1 MNNMFKSH
9 EEFWCT
15 VNEFIAELE
24 VSGNSPAA
32 DELKNGKSLCT
43 GLTDGWADF
52 LESIEKVKKQ
62 YSPQLNSTQR
72 STLKNIHRAVYQ
84 RVYCTSTGPGWR
96 IQARINRMQGN
107 LYRKQL
113 NKKRQR

>member
-1 MNNMFKSH
+1 MFKSN
-9 EEFWCT
+9 EEFWKA
-15 VNEFIAELE
+15 VKEFIAELE

-32 DELKNGKSLCT
+32 DELKKGESLCT

-62 YSPQLNSTQR
+62 YSPQLNSSQK
-72 STLKNIHRAVYQ
+72 STLKNIHREVYQ
-84 RVYCTSTGPGWR
+84 RVYCTYNGLGWQ

-113 NKKRQR
+113 NKKRQRE

>member
-1 MNNMFKSH
+1 MFKSND
-9 EEFWCT
+9 EFWRT

-24 VSGNSPAA
+24 KSGNSPAA
-32 DELKNGKSLCT
+32 DELKKGKSLCT

-62 YSPQLNSTQR
+62 YPSQLNSSQK

-84 RVYCTSTGPGWR
+84 RVYCTYNGLGWQ
-96 IQARINRMQGN
+96 IQARINRMQGW
-107 LYRKQL
+107 LY
-113 NKKRQR
+113 KRQQRKK

>member
-1 MNNMFKSH
+1 MFKSH
-9 EEFWCT
+9 EEFWQA
-15 VNEFIAELE
+15 VDGLISDLE
-24 VSGNSPAA
+24 KSGDSPAS

-62 YSPQLNSTQR
+62 YSPQFSSTQK
-72 STLKNIHRAVYQ
+72 STLKNIHREVYQ
-84 RVYCTSTGPGWR
+84 RVYSTYNGLGWQ

-107 LYRKQL
+107 LYKRQQ
-113 NKKRQR
+113 NKKQRK

>member
-1 MNNMFKSH
+1 MFKSY
-9 EEFWCT
+9 EEFWKT
-15 VNEFIAELE
+15 VNEFIADLE
-24 VSGNSPAA
+24 ASGNSPAA
-32 DELKNGKSLCT
+32 DELKKGKSLVT

-62 YSPQLNSTQR
+62 HWSQFNSAQR
-72 STLKNIHRAVYQ
+72 STLKNIHQAVYQ
-84 RVYCTSTGPGWR
+84 RVYCTYNGLGWQ

-113 NKKRQR
+113 NKKRQK